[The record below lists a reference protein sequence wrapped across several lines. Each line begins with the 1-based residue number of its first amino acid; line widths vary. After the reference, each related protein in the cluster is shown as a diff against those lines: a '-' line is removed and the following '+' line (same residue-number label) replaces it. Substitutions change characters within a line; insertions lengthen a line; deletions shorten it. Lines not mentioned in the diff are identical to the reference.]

1 MPDVGDLALLRLEHD
16 DLGVVVVEL
25 REERVELDLAEA
37 PAELAVRVGREVL
50 VGEEDDV
57 VLEEQAVELGEAG
70 VVDGAEVEA
79 PELGAEGAGEAADV
93 DGTGDRHPTI

>member
-1 MPDVGDLALLRLEHD
+1 M
-16 DLGVVVVEL
+16 VVVD
-25 REERVELDLAEA
+25 RGEERVELDLAEA
-37 PAELAVRVGREVL
+37 LAERDVCASGVRCWSGRNTTWCSRSS
-50 VGEEDDV
+50 
-57 VLEEQAVELGEAG
+57 AVELGEAG